1 MAHLQS
7 ILSKVAYFHFTSV
20 LISLITVSAVLFFKK
35 GSVRDTERKY
45 LKWLLIATPALAV
58 RTVYGLIGV
67 FDAAGDRILVS
78 TWSPLFGSATA
89 FSLMALLPEY
99 LVVCVYLYLGAHR
112 LQTCRRAKVGVEW
125 RGEELSNNGAKYPMM
140 MEGENVRA

>member
-1 MAHLQS
+1 MAQIQS
-7 ILSKVAYFHFTSV
+7 ILSKVAYFHFTGI
-20 LISLITVSAVLFFKK
+20 LISLVTVSAVLYTK
-35 GSVRDTERKY
+35 GSVRESERKY

-58 RTVYGLIGV
+58 RTIYGLIGV

-99 LVVCVYLYLGAHR
+99 IVVCVYLYLGAHR
-112 LQTCRRAKVGVEW
+112 LQSCRRAKVGVEW
-125 RGEELSNNGAKYPMM
+125 RGEELSDNGAKYPI
-140 MEGENVRA
+140 